1 MNWTDRKSLHRFGEG
16 TIWVLGVA
24 MSLLLIYYAYSLYGV
39 RTQHANLVLGLS
51 MAIYYMVQFRDIY
64 SRESDSG
71 AVDEDNVAVPLF
83 KYLRIERYL
92 PQVDA
97 GSKRVWLTVSRSY
110 ERIKPA
116 LYLTLAALSL
126 ATAFYIQIHF
136 SRLLNEAP
144 IAGNTQLDF
153 LVGAIVIVLVTD
165 VTTRAFGK
173 IMGAVVVVGI
183 LFGFMGPYL
192 PGLFYHG
199 GLGTEQMIRISAIG
213 LSGVYGFILE
223 IGATWVAIFLLLAGF
238 AKSYGILEYTVEVS
252 QEVSKLTRTGIVH
265 IAVVAS
271 LGFGSITG
279 SGAANTATTGNFT
292 IPMMKKQGVD
302 KAYAGAI
309 ETVASIGGQLV
320 PPIMGVAAFI
330 MADLVGVPYISIVQ
344 AGLIPAFLFYF
355 SIVVAVQLL
364 IFKHGW
370 TSNKSGNIDR
380 RLFLEAIWYLVPFA
394 VLIYLLAVLRFSP
407 LISGYY
413 TVLTMIGIFFVKTI
427 FERGKI
433 GAKEATTKTVDG
445 LRQGAVDMAPL
456 IAVLGSI
463 GILIEVLTQTG
474 FAQRLSTFMVGL
486 AGGSLLLLLVLAM
499 IVSLLFGLGMPAPA
513 AYILTAS
520 LAATAMVGF
529 GVRDIAAHMFVFY
542 FALYASFTPPVG
554 PSTIIAAKLAEATYL
569 ETAKQSMRLAFPG
582 FLIPFVF
589 IANDS
594 LIYWESPVTILLFLT
609 TIVCVTGLCMSMF
622 AFDGRNHLTVVHRV
636 VFLALSLLGMF
647 GTYIGLFDSYLYQVA
662 TAGVL
667 TMLVAVSYFI
677 SPDIHKSGMTARS
690 D

>member
-1 MNWTDRKSLHRFGEG
+1 MNWTNRKSLYRFGDG
-16 TIWVLGVA
+16 VIWVLGVI
-24 MSLLLIYYAYSLYGV
+24 MSLLLIYYAFSLYGV
-39 RTQHANLVLGLS
+39 RTQHANLILGLS
-51 MAIYYMVQFRDIY
+51 MAIYYMLQFREIY
-64 SRESDSG
+64 GEKEASD
-71 AVDEDNVAVPLF
+71 AVDEDNVAVPIF
-83 KYLRIERYL
+83 KYIRIGRYL
-92 PQVDA
+92 PQIDA
-97 GSKRVWLTVSRSY
+97 EVKHVWLAVSRSY
-110 ERIKPA
+110 EKIKPA
-116 LYLTLAALSL
+116 LFLTLTALSL
-126 ATAFYIQIHF
+126 ATALYIQFHF
-136 SRLLNEAP
+136 SRLLTEAP

-173 IMGAVVVVGI
+173 IMGAVVVIGI
-183 LFGFMGPYL
+183 LFGFLGPYL

-199 GLGTEQMIRISAIG
+199 GLGLEQMIRIAAIG
-213 LSGVYGFILE
+213 LGGVYGFILE

-238 AKSYGILEYTVEVS
+238 TKSYGILDYIVEVS
-252 QEVSKLTRTGIVH
+252 EEISKLTRTGIVH
-265 IAVVAS
+265 VAVVAS

-302 KAYAGAI
+302 KAYAGAV

-330 MADLVGVPYISIVQ
+330 MADLVGVPYLSIVQ

-370 TSNKSGNIDR
+370 TSNTSGDVDY
-380 RLFLEAIWYLVPFA
+380 RLFLQSVWYMVPFA

-407 LISGYY
+407 LIAGYY
-413 TVLTMIGIFFVKTI
+413 TVLSLIGVFFVKTI
-427 FERGKI
+427 VEDGRN
-433 GAKEATTKTVDG
+433 GAKEATVKTVRG
-445 LRQGAVDMAPL
+445 LRQGAVDMAAL

-486 AGGSLLLLLVLAM
+486 AGGNLLLLLVLAM

-529 GVRDIAAHMFVFY
+529 GIRDITAHMFVFY

-554 PSTIIAAKLAEATYL
+554 PSTIIAAKLAEASYL

-594 LIYWESPVTILLFLT
+594 LIYWETPVTILLLLT
-609 TIVCVTGLCMSMF
+609 TVICVIGLCMSMF
-622 AFDGRNHLTVVHRV
+622 AFDGRNHLSSIHRI
-636 VFLALSLLGMF
+636 VFLGLSLLGMF
-647 GTYIGLFDSYLYQVA
+647 GTHLGVFDTYLYQVA
-662 TAGVL
+662 VAS
-667 TMLVAVSYFI
+667 MLVTFMAVSYFI
-677 SPDIHKSGMTARS
+677 SPRVDTSGLTARS